1 MALNLIRR
9 TNLGMPLSIC
19 VLMLVALPIPARS
32 QDDTVPVSAEV
43 NHKIRL
49 DNGRVRVYE
58 VKLAKGSAT
67 AFHEHTVDN
76 FAVIL
81 NTTTRANEPKGGERT
96 ISPVKAGQVG
106 FSSTAKGPYTH
117 RVEATGDEPYRN
129 ITIEI
134 LLVGNIGGAVKNPRR
149 PDPFVPATQDS
160 PRGIA
165 YRLTLK
171 PGATTQVFQR
181 PANTLVVAVSGGRIS
196 ELLEGKER
204 RLWDLDKG
212 SFRWVDEATR
222 LAIRN
227 EGNADIELVEIE
239 VFLNP

>member
-1 MALNLIRR
+1 MALNLFRR
-9 TNLGMPLSIC
+9 TNLGMLQSIC
-19 VLMLVALPIPARS
+19 VFVLAAIPIPSRS
-32 QDDTVPVSAEV
+32 QGDTVPISAEV
-43 NHKIRL
+43 NHKVRL
-49 DNGRVRVYE
+49 DNGRVRIYE
-58 VKLAKGSAT
+58 VQLSKGNST

-96 ISPVKAGQVG
+96 VSPVKAGQVG

-129 ITIEI
+129 ITMEI
-134 LLVGNIGGAVKNPRR
+134 LLVGNIGNAVKTPKR
-149 PDPFVPATQDS
+149 PDPFVPAMQDS

-165 YRLTLK
+165 YRLTLR

-181 PANTLVVAVSGGRIS
+181 PANTLIVAVSGGRIS
-196 ELLEGKER
+196 ELLEGRER
-204 RLWDLDKG
+204 RLWDPEKG

-239 VFLNP
+239 VF